1 MRKFYIDNDKFIDQ
15 SSRSYLIAEIGHN
28 HQGSLEQCIKMF
40 KVAKECGADA
50 VKIQKRDNKNLY
62 TKKFYDS
69 KYNSPNSYGQSYG
82 EHRDFLEFGEEEFKE
97 LIKASK
103 KLKIDFFSTAF
114 DENSL
119 NFLLKIGIKMI
130 KVASADIKNL
140 YLLEKIAESKVPF
153 IISTGGSDMK
163 DVQDAVN
170 FLLKFHNNF
179 AILQCTSGYPAE
191 FEELNLNVIETYMNK
206 FPDQIIGLS
215 SHDNGIAMPIVAHA
229 IGARIIEKH
238 FTLNRTFKGTD
249 HAFSLEPA
257 GLRKLSR
264 DLKRTQLAL
273 GDGVKKV
280 FESEKEPIEK
290 MAKMIVSKIKI
301 KKGDKINLDNIT
313 FKSPCIGIDA
323 KNYKKII
330 GKNILVDLDSDEPL
344 TFDMFQF

>member
-103 KLKIDFFSTAF
+103 ELKIDFFSTAF

-170 FLLKFHNNF
+170 LLLKFHNNF